1 MAPDEPTTD
10 WYPPPPPPPP
20 AAPPARRL
28 ERSRRDRKIA
38 GVCGG
43 LGDYFDI
50 DPVIFRIGFV
60 VLTIAGGS
68 GILLYIAG
76 MIFVPEEGRR
86 RSIGESLPRH
96 GRPLFPVILLGIGFL
111 MLWGQMFDRH
121 GGGFG
126 FGFTLL
132 AIGGFLLWRRSQRH
146 DDWHRDDDLPPAPGD
161 LYPPMWNP
169 PAPDDMYPPR
179 WNPPAPS
186 ETTSTSAPATS
197 HPSTPSEFDGL
208 DPFDGKPRDP
218 DPTAAY
224 TTAHEQ
230 AFAALPP
237 EPEIW
242 PPLDYQPPAL
252 PQRPSMTPVV
262 VSFLFVVGGIAALLS
277 TTNTLDITAG
287 EFLAGALIA
296 TGLALVINAVR
307 GGRSRGL
314 IALGILLTI
323 ALSIASVA
331 REPLRGGIGQRD
343 WNPATLS
350 QVERPYR
357 LGIGEGDLDLTHLT
371 NLHGKH
377 VIAARIGLGQLKVIV
392 PRDANVIAKGDVGV
406 GQVRLFDQSRD
417 NGNHLTVLDPPAANS
432 DQPTLELHL
441 HVDVGQVEVL
451 RAAA

>member
-1 MAPDEPTTD
+1 RTPPAPSTRPGPGARPARRTRPPRPCRRGCGTACEPRRKWPRGDDRMEALLRASGSGSGRSPIGTNRSPAHAAAMAPDEPTTD

-277 TTNTLDITAG
+277 T
-287 EFLAGALIA
+287 
-296 TGLALVINAVR
+296 
-307 GGRSRGL
+307 
-314 IALGILLTI
+314 
-323 ALSIASVA
+323 
-331 REPLRGGIGQRD
+331 
-343 WNPATLS
+343 
-350 QVERPYR
+350 
-357 LGIGEGDLDLTHLT
+357 
-371 NLHGKH
+371 
-377 VIAARIGLGQLKVIV
+377 
-392 PRDANVIAKGDVGV
+392 
-406 GQVRLFDQSRD
+406 
-417 NGNHLTVLDPPAANS
+417 
-432 DQPTLELHL
+432 
-441 HVDVGQVEVL
+441 
-451 RAAA
+451 